1 MSSIDGVVA
10 GQGVTPGAV
19 SLRSEADR
27 FTMGLLRACAGAV
40 VIGAGTFRPDPRH
53 RWTPGHIYPPAADAF
68 ARLRRH
74 LGYPADPPLVVVTAS
89 GRLGDTL
96 DALIPG
102 SLVVTTRA
110 GAAALSGRLPPGA
123 EVVVLQAQGPVPLRA
138 VTRLL
143 AERGHRRVL
152 SEGGPRLFGELLAEG
167 LVDELFLTL
176 SPVLL
181 GGVPG
186 AVGLAGDVP
195 LWSPG
200 RSAHRPPVSLLGV
213 RRHRSHLFLRYA
225 LRGPSPSSP
234 GGPPGR

>member
-1 MSSIDGVVA
+1 VSSIDGVVA
-10 GQGVTPGAV
+10 GHGLTPGAI

-27 FTMGLLRACAGAV
+27 FMMGLLRACAGAV

-53 RWTPGHIYPPAADAF
+53 RWTPGHVYPPAADAF
-68 ARLRRH
+68 ARLRRD
-74 LGYPADPPLVVVTAS
+74 LGYRTDPALVVVTAS
-89 GRLGDTL
+89 GRLGDEL

-110 GAAALSGRLPPGA
+110 GADALGGRLPPGA
-123 EVVVLQAQGPVPLRA
+123 EVVALADEGPVPVRR

-152 SEGGPRLFGELLAEG
+152 SEGGPRLFGELIAEG

-181 GGVPG
+181 GGLPG
-186 AVGLAGDVP
+186 AVGPAGDLP
-195 LWSPG
+195 LWNPAA
-200 RSAHRPPVSLLGV
+200 SAHPPPVPLLGV
-213 RRHRSHLFLRYA
+213 RRHRCHLFLRYA
-225 LRGPSPSSP
+225 LRGVPPSPP
-234 GGPPGR
+234 GGAPGP